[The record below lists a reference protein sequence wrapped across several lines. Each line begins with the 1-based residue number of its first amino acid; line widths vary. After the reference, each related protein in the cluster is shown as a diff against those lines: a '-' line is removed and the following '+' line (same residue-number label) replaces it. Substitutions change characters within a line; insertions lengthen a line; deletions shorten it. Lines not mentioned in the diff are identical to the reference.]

1 MHIIKS
7 VQTSLR
13 ILTCFS
19 NGSPALGVT
28 EIARQL
34 RLTKSTTS
42 RILSTLEQAGFV
54 TKIAENQK
62 YRLGSKI
69 AELAGVFLSG
79 HAWRSVAMPHMK
91 ALRDATGETVMLFA
105 MDGDHRTCLEGCE
118 SSQELRPSFAIG
130 GRYPLHAGSA
140 GKLLLAYVPQDDRR
154 RVLARAGLSGYTS
167 QTITRVGDLERDLA
181 EIRRKGYAVSHQERA
196 AFLSSVSA
204 PIRDLKGDVIAAVCV
219 YGPSVRFTARKVEA
233 FARLALAAGLT
244 ISQEIGFRCESAERR
259 APKGKP

>member
-7 VQTSLR
+7 VQTSLK

-19 NGSPALGVT
+19 SGSPVLGVT

-42 RILSTLEQAGFV
+42 RILSTLEQTRFV
-54 TKIAENQK
+54 AKIADGQK

-79 HAWRSVAMPHMK
+79 HAWRTVAIPHMR
-91 ALRDATGETVMLFA
+91 ALRDATGETVTLFA
-105 MDGDHRTCLEGCE
+105 MDGDHRICLEGCE
-118 SSQELRPSFAIG
+118 SAQELRPSFSVG

-140 GKLLLAYVPQDDRR
+140 GKLLLAYVSPEDRK
-154 RVLARAGLSGYTS
+154 RVLARAGLAGYTS
-167 QTITRVGDLERDLA
+167 QTITRVDDLERALA

-204 PIRDLKGDVIAAVCV
+204 PIRDFRGDVMAAVCV
-219 YGPSVRFTARKVEA
+219 YGPSVRFTGRKVAA
-233 FARLALAAGLT
+233 FTRLARAAGMT
-244 ISQEIGFRCESAERR
+244 ISQEIGFGCESARTR
-259 APKGKP
+259 VSKGKT